1 MVAAKQKRT
10 VGALCS
16 NHKTTRRGG
25 ENITMQKQGHTHY
38 QEECGI
44 HSESCQQC
52 YMSIPMPMHS
62 HPLTPFFEIGGGS
75 LPLLDIAFCTTA
87 PTIHLHQRGTKEEEK
102 Y

>member
-10 VGALCS
+10 VDALCS

-44 HSESCQQC
+44 HSESCQQ
-52 YMSIPMPMHS
+52 YYVYVNS
-62 HPLTPFFEIGGGS
+62 HAH
-75 LPLLDIAFCTTA
+75 AFA
-87 PTIHLHQRGTKEEEK
+87 SPYSFL
-102 Y
+102 